1 MKKFNVLI
9 ITSVILVMGLSTV
22 AAGGRGDST
31 PAAPPPNAP
40 EWLSELSPEDVVWGI
55 GSANLQNRTLAM
67 QTATTRAQTDAARQI
82 GTLVQAMLTDYA
94 NESGLANDPRSLIA
108 IENIERNL
116 VNMNLSGAIVN
127 KREQMTDG
135 TWWVRVSVGKAA
147 AIRQITSVVNNEVA
161 DYAEFRAERA
171 LQMLEFEINRTQS
184 RPGMTLGDY

>member
-1 MKKFNVLI
+1 
-9 ITSVILVMGLSTV
+9 
-22 AAGGRGDST
+22 
-31 PAAPPPNAP
+31 
-40 EWLSELSPEDVVWGI
+40 
-55 GSANLQNRTLAM
+55 
-67 QTATTRAQTDAARQI
+67 
-82 GTLVQAMLTDYA
+82 
-94 NESGLANDPRSLIA
+94 
-108 IENIERNL
+108 
-116 VNMNLSGAIVN
+116 MNLSGAIVN